1 MLFYLQFNFRKYK
14 IIKML
19 TIEDVLK
26 LKEED
31 LTKASF
37 DTVKAVRAIQ
47 KRYKEIEKTLYRL
60 NNICKLDCI
69 CKYCGCNI
77 TKGNKYIWS
86 VCTSCKT
93 LYHRDKTFLF
103 NKRRKENGIKSIK
116 IIKSEIC
123 DENCLEC
130 KHPDCIINS

>member
-1 MLFYLQFNFRKYK
+1 
-14 IIKML
+14 ML

-60 NNICKLDCI
+60 NNICKLDC
-69 CKYCGCNI
+69 K
-77 TKGNKYIWS
+77 
-86 VCTSCKT
+86 
-93 LYHRDKTFLF
+93 
-103 NKRRKENGIKSIK
+103 
-116 IIKSEIC
+116 
-123 DENCLEC
+123 
-130 KHPDCIINS
+130 